1 VFSLEFCN
9 FAHINVFYAQNR
21 NKQMATKQTHAFQTE
36 VSQLLHLMIHSL
48 YSNKE
53 IFLRELVSN
62 ASDAVDKLKF
72 ESLSND
78 ALVEGKEEL
87 QIHVQVNKDA
97 GTITISDNGIGMTQ
111 DEVMENIGTIAN
123 SGTKKFLQSLD
134 EKQAEDSNLIGQF
147 GVGFYSAFI
156 VADEVTLTTRKAGD
170 DKTDGTVWSS
180 AGKGEYSL
188 ETTTVEDFGTSVTL
202 HIKDD
207 EKEFLDDYR
216 LRNIISKYS
225 DHITVPILMVKA
237 SEEASDEIEYETVNK
252 ANAFWTQDK
261 KDLKQEDYDEFY
273 KSLTYD
279 FEAPLTQLH
288 NRVEGNLDYT
298 SLLFIPSKAPFD
310 MWEPKRKGGIKLYAK
325 RVFIMEDN
333 ENLMPM
339 YLRFIKGVID
349 TADLS
354 LNVSR
359 EILQGNKV
367 VDTIRKASVSRI
379 LKELEK
385 MAKNKPE
392 KYATFWKEFGMVMKE
407 GVVEDFS
414 NKDKIAGLLRFA
426 TTQSEG
432 EDQSVSLADYIERM
446 GKDQKDIYYVTA
458 ETYAA
463 AKGSPHLEIFK
474 QKDIEVLLLSDR
486 VDEWMVNNFTEFE
499 GKNLKS
505 IAKGDLEN
513 LDSVEEKKEKEKAAK
528 GFKKTLTAM
537 QKILDNQVK
546 EVKISNRLS
555 ESPSCLVADEN
566 EMGGN
571 MERIMASLGQ
581 DVPETKPILEI
592 NPAHPL
598 VKKLK
603 TKVDEDLVNVLF
615 DQAVLSEGGQLKDP
629 AEFVKR
635 MNKLIN

>member
-1 VFSLEFCN
+1 
-9 FAHINVFYAQNR
+9 
-21 NKQMATKQTHAFQTE
+21 MTTKQTHSFQTE

-53 IFLRELVSN
+53 IFLRELISN

-78 ALVEGKEEL
+78 KLVEGKEEL
-87 QIHVQVNKDA
+87 QVHIDVDKEA
-97 GTITISDNGIGMTQ
+97 GTITITDNGIGMNET
-111 DEVMENIGTIAN
+111 EVMENIGTIAN
-123 SGTKKFLQSLD
+123 SGTKKFLQNLD
-134 EKQAEDSNLIGQF
+134 KKQAEDSNLIGQF
-147 GVGFYSAFI
+147 GVGFYASFI
-156 VADEVTLTTRKAGD
+156 VADEVVLTTRRAGD
-170 DKTDGTVWSS
+170 DKENGTIWTSK
-180 AGKGEYSL
+180 GEGEYSL
-188 ETTTVEDFGTSVTL
+188 ETATVTDFGTKITL
-202 HIKDD
+202 HIKDE

-216 LRNIISKYS
+216 LRGIISKYS
-225 DHITVPILMVKA
+225 DHITVPIMMIKPA
-237 SEEASDEIEYETVNK
+237 EEDSDDAIEYEMINK
-252 ANAFWTQDK
+252 ANAFWMQDK
-261 KDLKQEDYDEFY
+261 KELKQEDYDEFY

-279 FEAPLTQLH
+279 FAAPLAQLH
-288 NRVEGNLDYT
+288 NRVEGKLDYT

-333 ENLMPM
+333 EELMPM

-359 EILQGNKV
+359 EILQGNQV

-392 KYATFWKEFGMVMKE
+392 KYADFWKEFGMVMKE
-407 GVVEDFS
+407 GVVEDPA
-414 NKDKIAGLLRFA
+414 NKDKIASLLRFS
-426 TTQSEG
+426 TTQSDN
-432 EDQSVSLADYIERM
+432 EDQSVSLADYIGRM
-446 GKDQKDIYYVTA
+446 NDEQKDIYYVTA

-474 QKDIEVLLLSDR
+474 QKGIEVLLLSDR

-505 IAKGDLEN
+505 IAKGDLED
-513 LDSVEEKKEKEKAAK
+513 LDSKEEKKAKEKTAK
-528 GFKKTLTAM
+528 GFKKTLEEM
-537 QKILDNQVK
+537 QKILENQVK

-566 EMGGN
+566 EMVATWK
-571 MERIMASLGQ
+571 ESWHL
-581 DVPETKPILEI
+581 
-592 NPAHPL
+592 
-598 VKKLK
+598 
-603 TKVDEDLVNVLF
+603 
-615 DQAVLSEGGQLKDP
+615 
-629 AEFVKR
+629 
-635 MNKLIN
+635 

>member
-1 VFSLEFCN
+1 
-9 FAHINVFYAQNR
+9 
-21 NKQMATKQTHAFQTE
+21 M
-36 VSQLLHLMIHSL
+36 MI
-48 YSNKE
+48 KP
-53 IFLRELVSN
+53 
-62 ASDAVDKLKF
+62 A
-72 ESLSND
+72 
-78 ALVEGKEEL
+78 
-87 QIHVQVNKDA
+87 
-97 GTITISDNGIGMTQ
+97 
-111 DEVMENIGTIAN
+111 
-123 SGTKKFLQSLD
+123 
-134 EKQAEDSNLIGQF
+134 AEDS
-147 GVGFYSAFI
+147 
-156 VADEVTLTTRKAGD
+156 DEA
-170 DKTDGTVWSS
+170 
-180 AGKGEYSL
+180 
-188 ETTTVEDFGTSVTL
+188 
-202 HIKDD
+202 
-207 EKEFLDDYR
+207 
-216 LRNIISKYS
+216 
-225 DHITVPILMVKA
+225 
-237 SEEASDEIEYETVNK
+237 IEYEMINK
-252 ANAFWTQDK
+252 ANAFWMQDK
-261 KDLKQEDYDEFY
+261 KELKQEDYDEFY

-279 FEAPLTQLH
+279 FEAPLAQLH
-288 NRVEGNLDYT
+288 NRVEGKLDYT
-298 SLLFIPSKAPFD
+298 SLLFIPAKAPFD

-333 ENLMPM
+333 EELMPM
-339 YLRFIKGVID
+339 YLRFVKGVID

-407 GVVEDFS
+407 GVVEDAS
-414 NKDKIAGLLRFA
+414 NKDKIAALLRFS
-426 TTQSEG
+426 TTKSDSEA
-432 EDQSVSLADYIERM
+432 QSVSLAEYIERM
-446 GKDQKDIYYVTA
+446 GDDQKDIYYVTA
-458 ETYAA
+458 ETFAA

-486 VDEWMVNNFTEFE
+486 VDEWMVNNFNEFE
-499 GKNLKS
+499 GKQLKS
-505 IAKGDLEN
+505 IAKGDLED
-513 LDSVEEKKEKEKAAK
+513 LDSKEEKKEKEKTAK
-528 GFKKTLTAM
+528 GFKKTLEEM
-537 QKILDNQVK
+537 QKILENKVK

-592 NPAHPL
+592 NPTHPL

-603 TKVDEDLVNVLF
+603 TKVDENLVNILF

>member
-1 VFSLEFCN
+1 
-9 FAHINVFYAQNR
+9 
-21 NKQMATKQTHAFQTE
+21 MTTKQTHSFQTE

-78 ALVEGKEEL
+78 TLVEGKESL
-87 QIHVQVNKDA
+87 QVHIDVDKEA
-97 GTITISDNGIGMTQ
+97 GTITITDNGIGMTQ
-111 DEVMENIGTIAN
+111 TEVMENIGTIAN

-134 EKQAEDSNLIGQF
+134 KKQAEDSNLIGQF
-147 GVGFYSAFI
+147 GVGFYASFI
-156 VADEVTLTTRKAGD
+156 VADEVVLTTRKAGD
-170 DKTDGTVWSS
+170 DKANGTIWTSK
-180 AGKGEYSL
+180 GEGEYSL
-188 ETTTVEDFGTSVTL
+188 ETTTVEDFGTKITL

-216 LRNIISKYS
+216 LRGIISKYS
-225 DHITVPILMVKA
+225 DHITVPIMMIKPA
-237 SEEASDEIEYETVNK
+237 AEDSDEAIEYEMINK
-252 ANAFWTQDK
+252 ANAFWMQDK
-261 KDLKQEDYDEFY
+261 KELKQEDYDEFY

-279 FEAPLTQLH
+279 FEAPLAQLH
-288 NRVEGNLDYT
+288 NRVEGKLDYT
-298 SLLFIPSKAPFD
+298 SLLFIPAKAPFD

-333 ENLMPM
+333 EELMPM
-339 YLRFIKGVID
+339 YLRFVKGVID

-407 GVVEDFS
+407 GVVEDAS
-414 NKDKIAGLLRFA
+414 NKDKIAALLRFS
-426 TTQSEG
+426 TTKSDSEA
-432 EDQSVSLADYIERM
+432 QSVSLAEYIERM
-446 GKDQKDIYYVTA
+446 GDDQKDIYYVTA
-458 ETYAA
+458 ETFAA

-486 VDEWMVNNFTEFE
+486 VDEWMVNNFNEFE
-499 GKNLKS
+499 GKQLKS
-505 IAKGDLEN
+505 IAKGDLED
-513 LDSVEEKKEKEKAAK
+513 LDSKEEKKEKEKTAK
-528 GFKKTLTAM
+528 GFKKTLEEM
-537 QKILDNQVK
+537 QKILENQVK

-592 NPAHPL
+592 NPTHPL
-598 VKKLK
+598 VEKLK
-603 TKVDEDLVNVLF
+603 AKVDENLVNVLF

>member
-1 VFSLEFCN
+1 
-9 FAHINVFYAQNR
+9 
-21 NKQMATKQTHAFQTE
+21 MATKQTHAFQTE

>member
-1 VFSLEFCN
+1 MTAKS
-9 FAHINVFYAQNR
+9 A
-21 NKQMATKQTHAFQTE
+21 KTKSTKKTHAFQTE

-53 IFLRELVSN
+53 IFLRELISN
-62 ASDAVDKLKF
+62 ASDAIDKLKF

-78 ALVEGKEEL
+78 KLVEGKEDL
-87 QIHVQVNKDA
+87 QIHVSADKDA
-97 GTITISDNGIGMTQ
+97 GTVTISDNGIGMTQ

-123 SGTKKFLQSLD
+123 SGTQKFLKNLD
-134 EKQAEDSNLIGQF
+134 EKQAQDSNLIGQF

-156 VADEVTLTTRKAGD
+156 VADEVTLSTRKAGD
-170 DKTDGTVWSS
+170 AKTKGTVWSS
-180 AGKGEYSL
+180 KGKGEYSL
-188 ETTTVEDFGTSVTL
+188 ETTKVEDFGTTITL
-202 HIKDD
+202 HIKKE

-216 LRNIISKYS
+216 LRSIISKYS
-225 DHITVPILMVKA
+225 DHITIPIMMIKP
-237 SEEASDEIEYETVNK
+237 SEDDKEIEYESVNK

-261 KDLKQEDYDEFY
+261 KRLKQEDYDEFY

-279 FEAPLTQLH
+279 FEGPLTQLH
-288 NRVEGNLDYT
+288 NKVEGKLDYT
-298 SLLFIPSKAPFD
+298 SLLFIPKKAPFD

-333 ENLMPM
+333 EELMPL

-359 EILQGNKV
+359 EILQSNKV
-367 VDTIRKASVSRI
+367 VDAIRKASVSRV

-392 KYATFWKEFGMVMKE
+392 KYAEFWKEFGMVMKE
-407 GVVEDFS
+407 GVVEDSS
-414 NKDKIAGLLRFA
+414 NKDKIASLLRF
-426 TTQSEG
+426 TTTKSDG
-432 EDQSVSLADYIERM
+432 ENQTVSLADYIERM

-486 VDEWMVNNFTEFE
+486 VDEWMVNNFNEFE

-505 IAKGDLEN
+505 IAKGDLEG
-513 LDSVEEKKEKEKAAK
+513 LDSKAEKKEKEKAAK
-528 GFKKTLTAM
+528 GFKKTLKEM
-537 QKILDNQVK
+537 QKILDSQVK
-546 EVKISNRLS
+546 EVKVSSRLS

-592 NPAHPL
+592 NPTHPL
-598 VKKLK
+598 VEKLK
-603 TKVDEDLVNVLF
+603 TKVDEDIVRVLF
-615 DQAVLSEGGQLKDP
+615 DQAVLAEGGQLKDP

-635 MNKLIN
+635 MNKLIK

>member
-1 VFSLEFCN
+1 
-9 FAHINVFYAQNR
+9 
-21 NKQMATKQTHAFQTE
+21 MATKQTHAFQTE

-78 ALVEGKEEL
+78 ALVEGKQEL

-134 EKQAEDSNLIGQF
+134 DKQAEDSNLIGQF

-170 DKTDGTVWSS
+170 DKADGTVWSS
-180 AGKGEYSL
+180 TGKGEYSL
-188 ETTTVEDFGTSVTL
+188 ETTTVEEFGTSVTL
-202 HIKDD
+202 HIKKE

-216 LRNIISKYS
+216 LKSIISKYS
-225 DHITVPILMVKA
+225 DHITVPIMMVKA
-237 SEEASDEIEYETVNK
+237 SEEESDEIEFEMVNK

-261 KDLKQEDYDEFY
+261 RDLKQEDYDEFY

-354 LNVSR
+354 LNISR

-392 KYATFWKEFGMVMKE
+392 KYASFWKEFGMVMKE
-407 GVVEDFS
+407 GVVEDFA
-414 NKDKIAGLLRFA
+414 NKDKIASLFRFA
-426 TTQSEG
+426 STKGNG
-432 EDQSVSLADYIERM
+432 EDQTVSLADYIERM
-446 GKDQKDIYYVTA
+446 SDDQTNIY
-458 ETYAA
+458 
-463 AKGSPHLEIFK
+463 
-474 QKDIEVLLLSDR
+474 
-486 VDEWMVNNFTEFE
+486 
-499 GKNLKS
+499 
-505 IAKGDLEN
+505 
-513 LDSVEEKKEKEKAAK
+513 
-528 GFKKTLTAM
+528 
-537 QKILDNQVK
+537 
-546 EVKISNRLS
+546 
-555 ESPSCLVADEN
+555 
-566 EMGGN
+566 
-571 MERIMASLGQ
+571 
-581 DVPETKPILEI
+581 
-592 NPAHPL
+592 
-598 VKKLK
+598 
-603 TKVDEDLVNVLF
+603 
-615 DQAVLSEGGQLKDP
+615 
-629 AEFVKR
+629 
-635 MNKLIN
+635 

>member
-1 VFSLEFCN
+1 
-9 FAHINVFYAQNR
+9 
-21 NKQMATKQTHAFQTE
+21 MATKQTHAFQTE

-62 ASDAVDKLKF
+62 ASDAIDKLKF
-72 ESLSND
+72 ESLSD
-78 ALVEGKEEL
+78 DTLVEGKEEL
-87 QIHVQVNKDA
+87 VVHVDVDKDT

-111 DEVMENIGTIAN
+111 DEVMANIGTIAN

-134 EKQAEDSNLIGQF
+134 EKQAENSNLIGQF

-170 DKTDGTVWSS
+170 DKSNGTVWTSK
-180 AGKGEYSL
+180 GEGEYSL
-188 ETTTVEDFGTSVTL
+188 ETKEVEDFGTSITL
-202 HIKDD
+202 HIKED

-216 LRNIISKYS
+216 LRGIISKYS
-225 DHITVPILMVKA
+225 DHITVPIMMIKP
-237 SEEASDEIEYETVNK
+237 SEENDDTIEYETVNK

-261 KDLKQEDYDEFY
+261 RDLKQEDYDEFY
-273 KSLTYD
+273 KSLTFD
-279 FEAPLTQLH
+279 FEAPLTQIH
-288 NRVEGNLDYT
+288 NRVEGKLDYT
-298 SLLFIPSKAPFD
+298 SLLYIPSKAPFD

-333 ENLMPM
+333 EELMPL

-367 VDTIRKASVSRI
+367 VDMIRKASVSRV

-392 KYATFWKEFGMVMKE
+392 QYAKFWQEFGMVMKE
-407 GVVEDFS
+407 GVVEDFA
-414 NKDKIAGLLRFA
+414 NKDKIASLLRFA
-426 TTQSEG
+426 TTKSDG
-432 EDQSVSLADYIERM
+432 EIQSVSLADYVSRM
-446 GKDQKDIYYVTA
+446 NEEQNNIYYVTA

-499 GKNLKS
+499 GKTLKS
-505 IAKGDLEN
+505 IAKGDLED
-513 LDSVEEKKEKEKAAK
+513 LDSTEEKKEKEKTAK
-528 GFKKTLTAM
+528 GFKKTLKEM
-537 QKILDNQVK
+537 QTILDAQVK
-546 EVKISNRLS
+546 DVKISNRLS

-592 NPAHPL
+592 NPTHPL
-598 VKKLK
+598 VERLK
-603 TKVDEDLVNVLF
+603 NSVDEDVVKVLF
-615 DQAVLSEGGQLKDP
+615 DQAVLAEGGQLKEP

-635 MNKLIN
+635 MNKLID